1 MRHPMVPQGTF
12 KPKPTA
18 IETKQDATTKI
29 VRAMLDDEAAARDR
43 KTERLRLARLAREA
57 AEASKPAPPKKQAVK
72 RKKA

>member
-1 MRHPMVPQGTF
+1 MRHPMVQQGTF

-29 VRAMLDDEAAARDR
+29 VRAMLEDEAAARDR

-57 AEASKPAPPKKQAVK
+57 TEVSKPAPQRQTAR